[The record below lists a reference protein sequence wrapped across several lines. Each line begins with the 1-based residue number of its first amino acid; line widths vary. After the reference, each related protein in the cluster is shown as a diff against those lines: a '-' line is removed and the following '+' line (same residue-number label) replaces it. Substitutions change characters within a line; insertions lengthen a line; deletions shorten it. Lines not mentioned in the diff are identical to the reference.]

1 MTAPILQSVWSRR
14 FLFLGVMGLTFAVLA
29 TAIFVMPKRVQIR
42 SSIEIG
48 TAVEAPDL
56 VARRITGVYAP
67 ATLLAI
73 AGKAKNPSVLAS
85 LQNPIVEGYGG
96 SVLIVNTIPPHFESD
111 AKAFQESITDRVMED
126 LAPRA
131 RALRENIASRI
142 ALGTKTSEELERQV
156 KDTAREIERVDT
168 FTSNLQRQLEPPQAN
183 LATRDPS
190 ASQTDE
196 INADRARAREL
207 RETISNQWTLA
218 GKLALERSRL
228 VRDLTTAERE
238 HSAQMATLVAAQFE
252 QSNFKEP
259 QVSQIPTV
267 MPVTNVWD
275 RPSSLVIA
283 LAMSILTAFGSVV
296 LVQNITERR
305 T

>member
-1 MTAPILQSVWSRR
+1 MTAPILRSIWSRR
-14 FLFLGVMGLTFAVLA
+14 TLFLGVMGLTFAVLA

-56 VARRITGVYAP
+56 VARRITGVYVP

-73 AGKAKNPSVLAS
+73 AGKAKNPSVLAN
-85 LQNPIVEGYGG
+85 LQNPNVEGFG
-96 SVLIVNTIPPHFESD
+96 SSILIVSTIPPDFESD
-111 AKAFQESITDRVMED
+111 AKAFQESITDQVIKD

-142 ALGTKTSEELERQV
+142 TLGTKASEKLEQQV
-156 KDTAREIERVDT
+156 KNTAREIERVDT
-168 FTSNLQRQLEPPQAN
+168 FTSNLQRQLEAPQAN
-183 LATRDPS
+183 LATRDRP

-196 INADRARAREL
+196 VNADQARAREL
-207 RETISNQWTLA
+207 RETISSQWTLA
-218 GKLALERSRL
+218 GELALERSRL
-228 VRDLTTAERE
+228 VRDLTTAERQ
-238 HSAQMATLVAAQFE
+238 HSAQMAALVTAQFE

-259 QVSQIPTV
+259 QVSQIPTL
-267 MPVTNVWD
+267 MPVKNVWN
-275 RPSSLVIA
+275 RPSLLLVA
-283 LAMSILTAFGSVV
+283 LATSILVAFGTVV
-296 LVQNITERR
+296 LVLRITERE